1 MVLISSCVEK
11 LKDIESLEFRVPEA
25 NVKLDLTMN
34 ALGNFLTY
42 LQMDSSLFKKK
53 GAWAWRLIRHLR
65 KREKDF
71 VGSTMWEVTKDPS
84 VSLPPVINKTNIKI
98 NFSH

>member
-34 ALGNFLTY
+34 ALGNFPTY
-42 LQMDSSLFKKK
+42 LQMDSSLLKKRCVGLETNK
-53 GAWAWRLIRHLR
+53 ALKR
-65 KREKDF
+65 KWEGFRGQHD
-71 VGSTMWEVTKDPS
+71 VGGHQRS
-84 VSLPPVINKTNIKI
+84 
-98 NFSH
+98 FSKHTSSDQ

>member
-34 ALGNFLTY
+34 ALSNFPTY
-42 LQMDSSLFKKK
+42 LQMDSSLLKKRCAGLETNKALKRK
-53 GAWAWRLIRHLR
+53 GEGFHGQH
-65 KREKDF
+65 D
-71 VGSTMWEVTKDPS
+71 VGGHQRS
-84 VSLPPVINKTNIKI
+84 
-98 NFSH
+98 FSKLTSSDQ

>member
-11 LKDIESLEFRVPEA
+11 LKDIESLEFRVSEA

-34 ALGNFLTY
+34 ALGNFPTY
-42 LQMDSSLFKKK
+42 LQMDSSLLKKRCVGLETNK
-53 GAWAWRLIRHLR
+53 ALR
-65 KREKDF
+65 ESGKDF